1 MSTNDTEVSM
11 EISTNSSSKAG
22 TPAPTQQASAKV
34 TSDSAPVS
42 PTPVESTTPVKGGKA
57 TPKKKTPAKKAT
69 PKKRSAA
76 KVSKTDDENDDSAD
90 DESPKKKAKGTP
102 AKDRQR
108 KAPPSKPA
116 SARTIGRS
124 YEECSE
130 EDKALIDMRDAG
142 KSWTEIRAEWEKLT
156 GDKTGQSTLPN
167 RYSRL
172 KSNFVAIKEEDLK
185 HLLQAKV
192 EVEAAFE
199 KEKWS
204 LVADAMEKMGT
215 EKYVGA
221 GLQKAYKKIMVEHN
235 VQPPP
240 GVQSKDFEDAEEED

>member
-1 MSTNDTEVSM
+1 MSTNDTDM
-11 EISTNSSSKAG
+11 ELSTSSSKAG
-22 TPAPTQQASAKV
+22 TPALTTNQQISANV
-34 TSDSAPVS
+34 AADTAPVS
-42 PTPVESTTPVKGGKA
+42 PTTVESTPVKAKA

-76 KVSKTDDENDDSAD
+76 KVSKADDENDDSTD
-90 DESPKKKAKGTP
+90 DESPKKKVKGTP

-172 KSNFVAIKEEDLK
+172 KSNFVVIKEEDLK

-235 VQPPP
+235 VQPPT